1 MFLSCTTEKREVSS
15 TNNLGLEDKSSNKSL
30 IYIKEN
36 SWPRIDPWGT
46 PAFISSHFLF
56 FTIGF
61 SQQNRLNVYPITYS
75 VSLKLKDITVITLL
89 TYCYIGWPMRQLRQC
104 FSMCHSFIDTVQKQS
119 SRRVLWKSCSY
130 RRDVCNFI

>member
-46 PAFISSHFLF
+46 PAFISSHFFYDRLF
-56 FTIGF
+56 TTKSTKRISDNLFRFTEIERYYSYYIVDILLYWVTNASATAMF
-61 SQQNRLNVYPITYS
+61 SY
-75 VSLKLKDITVITLL
+75 VS
-89 TYCYIGWPMRQLRQC
+89 
-104 FSMCHSFIDTVQKQS
+104 
-119 SRRVLWKSCSY
+119 
-130 RRDVCNFI
+130 